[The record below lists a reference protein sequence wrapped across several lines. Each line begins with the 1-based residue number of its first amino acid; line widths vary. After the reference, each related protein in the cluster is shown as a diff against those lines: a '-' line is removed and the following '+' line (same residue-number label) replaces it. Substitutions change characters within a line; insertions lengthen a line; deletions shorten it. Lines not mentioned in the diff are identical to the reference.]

1 VLIDTGSGFGESN
14 DELEKGLEEINK
26 LRGGDCSLQNLSH
39 VLITHGHIDHFG
51 GLTYVRQLTAA
62 KIGIHE
68 LDRRIVSNHEE
79 RLSIVAHRLEEFLT
93 EAGVL
98 PEQRMKIL
106 ELYKITKSL
115 YRSVSVDMTYEA
127 MGMQLGPFKFVHVPG
142 HCAGHVVIRLHDV
155 IFSGDHILEKTSPH
169 QAPEQITLSTGID
182 HYLKSLELVRPL
194 AKEVRL
200 TFGGHENP
208 IINLEARIDEI
219 REVHRERLQKVLDLL
234 ENPRTVAEIS
244 RNLFGKVEGYTVLL
258 ALEEAGAH
266 VEYLY
271 QRGLLAI
278 ANLGELEENSDL
290 VPIRYQCIQSNLPNI

>member
-1 VLIDTGSGFGESN
+1 
-14 DELEKGLEEINK
+14 
-26 LRGGDCSLQNLSH
+26 
-39 VLITHGHIDHFG
+39 
-51 GLTYVRQLTAA
+51 
-62 KIGIHE
+62 
-68 LDRRIVSNHEE
+68 VSNHEE
-79 RLSIVAHRLEEFLT
+79 RLSVVAHRLEEFLT

-115 YRSVSVDMTYEA
+115 YRSVSVDITYEA
-127 MGMQLGPFKFVHVPG
+127 MGMELGPFRFVHVPG

-169 QAPEQITLSTGID
+169 QAPEQITLSTGLD
-182 HYLKSLELVRPL
+182 HYLKSLEIVRPI

-208 IINLEARIDEI
+208 ILNLEARIDEI

-234 ENPRTVAEIS
+234 EKPHTVAEIS